1 MQHLTEMSI
10 FAKVVEAKSFSG
22 AARNLKL
29 TKSAVSKQVSRLE
42 QALGARLLNRT
53 TRTLSLTEAGGA
65 VYEHCAR
72 IVSAAEAAELAA
84 SQLAAAPRGILKLS
98 APVTFGKMHV
108 APAVPEFLRRY
119 PDVAV
124 QISLLDR
131 IVDLAEEGYDL
142 AIRLTQKPGENLVAR
157 KLATI
162 RYVICGS
169 PDYFARAGLPKKPED
184 LAGHNCVSYGSEGF
198 GERWQFEGPQGRVA
212 VKVRGNFQINSSEAI
227 RQTLLDGIGIA
238 LVPTLTVG
246 ADLQSGALKMVMK
259 RYRPVGPFSSEA
271 YAVYLPNRQ
280 LSPKVRAFIDFLVER
295 FGKVP
300 YWDAAPPAADS
311 PRRP

>member
-10 FAKVVEAKSFSG
+10 FAKVVEAKSFSA
-22 AARNLKL
+22 AARGLKL

-72 IVSAAEAAELAA
+72 IVAEAEAAEL
-84 SQLAAAPRGILKLS
+84 SVSRLAAAPRGVLRLS
-98 APVTFGKMHV
+98 APVTFGKMHI
-108 APAVPEFLRRY
+108 APAIPEFLRRY
-119 PDVAV
+119 PDIQVR
-124 QISLLDR
+124 ISLLDR
-131 IVDLAEEGYDL
+131 FVDLAEEGYDL

-157 KLATI
+157 KLASI
-162 RYVICGS
+162 RYVICAS
-169 PDYFARAGLPKKPED
+169 PDYFTQVGVPKTPAD
-184 LAGHNCVSYGSEGF
+184 LARHNCVTYGSESL
-198 GERWQFEGPQGRVA
+198 GERWQFEGPQGRIA
-212 VKVRGNFQINSSEAI
+212 VRVKGNFQINSSEAI
-227 RQTLLDGIGIA
+227 RQALLDGIGIA

-246 ADLQSGALKMVMK
+246 ADLQSGALKIVMR
-259 RYRPVGPFSSEA
+259 RYRPVGPFSSDA

-280 LSPKVRAFIDFLVER
+280 LSPKVRVFIDFLVER

-300 YWDAAPPAADS
+300 YWDAA
-311 PRRP
+311 

>member
-1 MQHLTEMSI
+1 MLHLTEMTI
-10 FAKVVEAKSFSG
+10 FAKVVEANSFSG
-22 AARNLKL
+22 AARSLKL

-42 QALGARLLNRT
+42 QALGVRLLNRT
-53 TRTLSLTEAGGA
+53 TRTLSLTEAGSA

-72 IVSAAEAAELAA
+72 IVSEAEAAQLAA
-84 SQLAAAPRGILKLS
+84 SQLAVAPRGVLRLS

-131 IVDLAEEGYDL
+131 VVDLAEEGFDL

-162 RYVICGS
+162 RHVICGS
-169 PDYFARAGLPKKPED
+169 PNYFARAGLPKTPED
-184 LAGHNCVSYGSEGF
+184 LASHNCVSYGSEGF
-198 GERWQFEGPQGRVA
+198 GERWQFEGPQGRIS
-212 VKVRGNFQINSSEAI
+212 VKVKGNFQINSSEAI
-227 RQTLLDGIGIA
+227 RQALLDGIGIA

-246 ADLQSGALKMVMK
+246 ADLQSGALKMAM
-259 RYRPVGPFSSEA
+259 RPYRPVGPFSSDA

-300 YWDAAPPAADS
+300 YWDAA
-311 PRRP
+311 